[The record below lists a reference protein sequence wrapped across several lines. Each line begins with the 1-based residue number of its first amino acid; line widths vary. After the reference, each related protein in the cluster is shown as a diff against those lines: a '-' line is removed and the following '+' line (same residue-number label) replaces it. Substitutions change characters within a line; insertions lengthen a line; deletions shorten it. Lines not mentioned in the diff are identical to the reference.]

1 MFFLKELK
9 YFIENQ
15 DELVRLYEG
24 KVIAIKSQEVVG
36 VFDSKVD
43 AFEKILGKYG
53 FGQVMIK
60 LCEPGI
66 MAHTRH
72 MPDNFRG

>member
-24 KVIAIKSQEVVG
+24 KVIAVKSQEVVG
-36 VFDSKVD
+36 VFDSRLTHSKRFWGNMD
-43 AFEKILGKYG
+43 LG
-53 FGQVMIK
+53 
-60 LCEPGI
+60 
-66 MAHTRH
+66 RS
-72 MPDNFRG
+72 